1 MKKRI
6 WHLSRCV
13 VACTAFL
20 FVQQFIHS
28 QVSNPSTWE
37 SFVQSNSNISIRDT
51 FRMQTFEGLPT
62 DNWSYSTT
70 GEVSIEDVSKVEI
83 PDDPKQPGRGHG
95 IHGLR
100 MPKNS
105 QAAFEHFSLTS
116 FQNVIISV
124 RKGGTLL
131 KKGEEMKARTYRTD
145 ETTYPPLVKNIGE
158 NGLNPFFTTDIPNNP
173 PGLDLIVPA
182 PAPNTKNGH
191 YYVDSVY
198 AHGMIP
204 SYSLF
209 TGNGDWNNED
219 RWSHL
224 PAYRHR
230 NALINGSI
238 SVNTN
243 INCGEIHIG
252 DGNIYISPTGNLS
265 ANNLTIYPNDN
276 AVASSSVL
284 RSSGNINIAGKI
296 TVEKTFA
303 QKGKWYFISFPFNV
317 YASGIDPDFQIGDD
331 QSDTNGNYLYI
342 QTYNGEK
349 RANSQSL
356 SNNWEVIPQTIV
368 NTSQPLFKKNK
379 GYLIAI
385 DASAN
390 RQTLRFASKAGEIP
404 TDFGK
409 NGQASIQIT
418 INTQSKSQNHNGWY
432 LCGNPLPAPLALS
445 QIESNSTLD
454 GYIYIYDGSTYQ
466 PYAIGSDFAI
476 PPFSAFF
483 VKANKNTILSVSSTS
498 EPANYKSLSTNA
510 PMSFPTSEPQ
520 TLQESPASD
529 QVLSFPELR
538 YHLENRT
545 LFIEGLPSSG
555 KVELFTSAGILMFS
569 QAVQTG
575 NSTIPIPLPQGL
587 YILIIQTE
595 HDRAQYKCVL
605 TS

>member
-37 SFVQSNSNISIRDT
+37 SFVQSNANISIRDT
-51 FRMQTFEGLPT
+51 FRMQTFEGVAS
-62 DNWSYSTT
+62 DNWDYAIT
-70 GEVSIEDVSKVEI
+70 GETLIEDISGVKNI
-83 PDDPKQPGRGHG
+83 PNSHG
-95 IHGLR
+95 NYGLR
-100 MPKNS
+100 MPMNT
-105 QAAFEHFSLTS
+105 QVAFKHFTLTNH
-116 FQNVIISV
+116 QDIKISIQ
-124 RKGGTLL
+124 KGGIHLMP
-131 KKGEEMKARTYRTD
+131 GEEMQVKTYRPD
-145 ETTYPPLVKNIGE
+145 KPEYAPLITLKKDDATASFE
-158 NGLNPFFTTDIPNNP
+158 KTDIGSNP
-173 PGLDLIVPA
+173 PGVDLIVPA
-182 PAPNTKNGH
+182 SAANTKNGY

-209 TGNGDWNNED
+209 IGNGDWNNED

-303 QKGKWYFISFPFNV
+303 QKGKWYFISFPFNI

-331 QSDTNGNYLYI
+331 KSDTNGNYLYI

-390 RQTLRFASKAGEIP
+390 QQTLRFASKAGEIP

-498 EPANYKSLSTNA
+498 EPTNYKLLSTNA